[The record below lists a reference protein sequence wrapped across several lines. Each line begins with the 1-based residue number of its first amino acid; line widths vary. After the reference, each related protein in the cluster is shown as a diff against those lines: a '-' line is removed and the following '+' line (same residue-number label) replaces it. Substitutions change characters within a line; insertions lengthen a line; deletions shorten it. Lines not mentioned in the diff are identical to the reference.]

1 MKRWMHKI
9 EVIVDK
15 LIPPALIVLLAVII
29 LDLGFSEFVA
39 AHHLEP
45 YMVAADYAIIAL
57 FVVDLVFKWL
67 RTRHIPLFLRKYW
80 LDILAVFPFFLLF
93 RLFEAAA
100 GAFSFA
106 VSESAQTVQAVVHEG
121 LEVEKEGAK
130 LIQEAEKIATQG
142 SRVAKGADK
151 ISKLS
156 RSAKFMRFLRPIL
169 RLPRFIKAI
178 PRFTHF
184 YEKPTGEHHEH
195 EYKPKFDRKGR
206 VKRKKKEEK

>member
-15 LIPPALIVLLAVII
+15 LIPPALIVLLVVII
-29 LDLGFSEFVA
+29 LDLGFSGFVD

-45 YMVAADYAIIAL
+45 YMVTADYAIIAL
-57 FVVDLVFKWL
+57 FVLDLVFKYM
-67 RTRHIPLFLRKYW
+67 RTRHIPLFIRKYW

-93 RLFEAAA
+93 RLFEFAS

-106 VSESAQTVQAVVHEG
+106 VSESAQTVQALVHEG
-121 LEVEKEGAK
+121 LEVEKGGAK

-142 SRVAKGADK
+142 SRIAREADK
-151 ISKLS
+151 LSKMS

-169 RLPRFIKAI
+169 RLPRFLKAI

-184 YEKPTGEHHEH
+184 YEKPTGEHHEADF
-195 EYKPKFDRKGR
+195 KPKFDRKGR
-206 VKRKKKEEK
+206 VKRKKKEEE